1 MPLRARK
8 ARSRNP
14 LHLRSRTINPITM
27 DFFDPDAEPLV
38 TPRELVKNLTRP
50 WINAKALQVEAAAL
64 ICVLP
69 HDLRAFV
76 KILQGEPVKTWK
88 GFREVYLGSAG
99 AGRVTI
105 ARTPF
110 GAPGCVALA
119 EELAAFGAKRII
131 FMGYCGSL
139 QPGVRAGDIIV
150 PLEAIREEGT
160 SYHYLSPSVA
170 AQPHEEILGVIRDC
184 LQRKK
189 IRYHQGLIWTTDA
202 IYRET
207 KGKVKRYQAKGVL
220 GVEMELAALFA
231 FGMARQVAVGG
242 LLVVADE
249 LSSESWLP
257 RFFAPRLIK
266 GVHRARKA
274 VKEIVKEMLQI
285 PLRK

>member
-1 MPLRARK
+1 VRK
-8 ARSRNP
+8 SRSRRP
-14 LHLRSRTINPITM
+14 LHCSRQAINPIIM
-27 DFFDPDAEPLV
+27 DFFDPDGEPLV

-50 WINAKALQVEAAAL
+50 WINAKALQVEACAL
-64 ICVLP
+64 ICVIP

-76 KILQGEPVKTWK
+76 KMLQGEPVKAWK
-88 GFREVYLGSAG
+88 GFREVYQGHAG

-119 EELAAFGAKRII
+119 EELVAFGTKQIL
-131 FMGYCGSL
+131 FVGYCGSL

-160 SYHYLSPSVA
+160 SYHYLPAGVA
-170 AQPHEEILGVIRDC
+170 AQPEQEIQGVIRDC
-184 LQRKK
+184 LERKK
-189 IRYHQGLIWTTDA
+189 VPFHQGTIWTTDA

-207 KGKVKRYQAKGVL
+207 KGKVKRYQAQGVL

-231 FGMARQVAVGG
+231 FGMAQDVAVGG

-249 LSSESWLP
+249 LSTESWRP

-266 GVHRARKA
+266 GVRRARKA
-274 VKEIVKEMLQI
+274 VVEIVQEMV
-285 PLRK
+285 

>member
-1 MPLRARK
+1 
-8 ARSRNP
+8 
-14 LHLRSRTINPITM
+14 M

-50 WINAKALQVEAAAL
+50 LLNAKALQVEACAL
-64 ICVLP
+64 ICVTP

-76 KILQGEPVKTWK
+76 KMLQGEPVKAWK
-88 GFREVYLGSAG
+88 GFREVYRGHAG
-99 AGRVTI
+99 EGRVTI

-119 EELAAFGAKRII
+119 EELAAYGTRQII

-139 QPGVRAGDIIV
+139 QPKVRAGDIIV
-150 PLEAIREEGT
+150 PDEAVREEGT
-160 SYHYLSPSVA
+160 SYHYLPPDVA
-170 AQPHEEILGVIRDC
+170 VQPHQEILGVIRDY

-189 IRYHQGLIWTTDA
+189 IPYHQGTIWTTDA

-207 KGKVKRYQAKGVL
+207 KGKVKQYQGKGVL

-231 FGMARQVAVGG
+231 FGMAKKVAVGG

-249 LSSESWLP
+249 LSADSWRP

-266 GVHRARKA
+266 GVHRARKS
-274 VKEIVKEMLQI
+274 VVEIVQEMV
-285 PLRK
+285 

>member
-1 MPLRARK
+1 MPAKARK

-14 LHLRSRTINPITM
+14 LHLSSRAINPITM

-38 TPRELVKNLTRP
+38 TPRELVKNLTRLTHP
-50 WINAKALQVEAAAL
+50 LLSAKALQVEASAL
-64 ICVLP
+64 ICVTP

-76 KILQGEPVKTWK
+76 KHLQGEPVKAWK
-88 GFREVYLGSAG
+88 GFREVYRGSAG
-99 AGRVTI
+99 SGRVTI

-119 EELAAFGAKRII
+119 EELASFGTRRII

-139 QPGVRAGDIIV
+139 QPKVRAGDIII

-160 SYHYLSPSVA
+160 SYHYLPPGVA
-170 AQPHEEILGVIRDC
+170 TKPHQEFQEALIGC

-189 IRYHQGLIWTTDA
+189 IPYHQGTIWTTDA

-207 KGKVKRYQAKGVL
+207 KGKVKHYQAQGVL

-249 LSSESWLP
+249 LSAESWLP

-266 GVHRARKA
+266 GVRRARKA
-274 VKEIVKEMLQI
+274 VKEIVQEMV
-285 PLRK
+285 